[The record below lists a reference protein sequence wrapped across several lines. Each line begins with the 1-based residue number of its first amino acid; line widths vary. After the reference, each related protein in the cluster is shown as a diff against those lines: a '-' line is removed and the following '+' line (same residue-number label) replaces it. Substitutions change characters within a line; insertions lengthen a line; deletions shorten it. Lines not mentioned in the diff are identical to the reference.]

1 MTLEDYIRGLADKDL
16 QRELNRRNK
25 EKADAIHK
33 QRAEA
38 ERLKREAQE
47 RKDREFAERVGVSW
61 EQYQEISDYV
71 SDKIYDSL

>member
-16 QRELNRRNK
+16 QREINRRQ
-25 EKADAIHK
+25 KAKDDAYHK

-38 ERLKREAQE
+38 ERQKREAQE
-47 RKDREFAERVGVSW
+47 RKDREFAERVGVTW
-61 EQYQEISDYV
+61 DQYQAIADYV